1 MLSLPLSLQL
11 VFTDDA
17 QEPAFEMRHKLKL
30 YSGEDTQGN
39 QNPKK
44 PVRWGSTRG
53 TYREVV
59 RGSRNCS
66 YTLRLPYPQSVADQA
81 GLEGAVLRVW

>member
-1 MLSLPLSLQL
+1 MYEISDRPAGSEAIYTALQL

-44 PVRWGSTRG
+44 PVRE
-53 TYREVV
+53 TYA
-59 RGSRNCS
+59 
-66 YTLRLPYPQSVADQA
+66 P
-81 GLEGAVLRVW
+81 